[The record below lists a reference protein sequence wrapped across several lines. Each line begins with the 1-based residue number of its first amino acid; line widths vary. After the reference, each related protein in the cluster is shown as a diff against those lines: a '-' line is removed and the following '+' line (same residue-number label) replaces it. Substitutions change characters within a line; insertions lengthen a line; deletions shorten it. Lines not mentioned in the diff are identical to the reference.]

1 MIVRSIDHLPT
12 TRLKT
17 GRRKSK
23 TPYTEARQP
32 SEAAD
37 KLASLVRRRML
48 VTMAE
53 LVEAR
58 IGSAVGHAVRVCTLA
73 GSLAREA
80 GMKPASVELVEDA
93 AIAHD
98 LGELGIDPEVGQL
111 RRRLTPR
118 ELGVMRKH
126 VEASQRIAH
135 RGGLSLPALAGVRH
149 HHERWD
155 GQGYPDKLKGGSIPL
170 IARLIAIADTWDALA
185 SGRPYRPAATLRG
198 CIEDLASLAGSQ
210 LDPALVR
217 LFLDRKV
224 YQTLDY
230 SEPRAPIRLF

>member
-1 MIVRSIDHLPT
+1 MAEPRS
-12 TRLKT
+12 
-17 GRRKSK
+17 
-23 TPYTEARQP
+23 TE
-32 SEAAD
+32 EAAD

-58 IGSAVGHAVRVCTLA
+58 LDAALGHAVRVCTLA
-73 GSLAREA
+73 GQLAREA

-98 LGELGIDPEVGQL
+98 LGELGIDPAVSQL

-118 ELGVMRKH
+118 ELSAMRKH
-126 VEASQRIAH
+126 AQASQRIAH
-135 RGGLSLPALAGVRH
+135 RAGLSLPALAGVRH

-155 GQGYPDKLKGGSIPL
+155 GKGYPDGLRGGSIPL
-170 IARLIAIADTWDALA
+170 AARLIAIADTWDAVA
-185 SGRPYRPAATLRG
+185 SGRPYRPAATLLG
-198 CIEDLASLAGSQ
+198 CIRDLSSLAASQ
-210 LDPALVR
+210 LDPALVQ

-224 YQTLDY
+224 YENLDY
-230 SEPRAPIRLF
+230 SEPRAPVRLF